1 MRITVSCTRSGLNF
15 GFDKSAASQ
24 LLEGR
29 TRFIVRYGREARSLI
44 VVPSDKGYATYGS
57 GKGYAT
63 YGNGTIT
70 YLTVR
75 GGVSGHPKHDKI
87 ILLDGSIKKHQDG
100 SFSIMIP
107 EKLPSYS
114 GGFKRKKPEGEVAA
128 SKRNYA
134 NMVMTIADMTICFSV
149 PSTEALKMAFSMGA
163 KGYMTE
169 TGGK

>member
-1 MRITVSCTRSGLNF
+1 MRITLSSTRSAVNF
-15 GFDKSAASQ
+15 GFGKSAAAQ
-24 LLEGR
+24 LLNGR
-29 TRFIVRYGREARSLI
+29 SKFIVKYDREARSLSVI
-44 VVPSDKGYATYGS
+44 PSDKGC
-57 GKGYAT
+57 AT

-75 GGVSGHPKHDKI
+75 GGIAGYPKHDKI
-87 ILLDGSIKKHQDG
+87 ILLDGSIKTHQDG

-107 EKLPSYS
+107 EKLPDYS